1 MAAYDPV
8 SISSWPHCL
17 FSYFIIFKSF
27 KYFFLSITEQVLQM
41 PTLEPLKWLSL
52 SFEPLPLR
60 YSHALS
66 LILFLCSIVTLVNM
80 VLAILLK
87 PPPLII
93 PFSVAIMVDLLL
105 AKIFHSP
112 FSHLGVKIV
121 FLGLFSYLGW
131 HDMCRTVNSLHAWLW
146 SIALL
151 TLQYEGHA
159 HHLLIKGEVWEKC
172 GAEAFQFQPFQLSP
186 TQFSQPPIS
195 RHMSETS
202 RDLLRHPAQT
212 SADQL
217 TPDIW
222 AKKLFTLV
230 GYCWDFSD
238 CYAAFLL

>member
-87 PPPLII
+87 PPPLVI

-121 FLGLFSYLGW
+121 FPIPWPFFLFRLTWYVQNCQFTTCLALIYCTS
-131 HDMCRTVNSLHAWLW
+131 D
-146 SIALL
+146 IAIWR
-151 TLQYEGHA
+151 A
-159 HHLLIKGEVWEKC
+159 C
-172 GAEAFQFQPFQLSP
+172 PSP
-186 TQFSQPPIS
+186 V
-195 RHMSETS
+195 
-202 RDLLRHPAQT
+202 D
-212 SADQL
+212 
-217 TPDIW
+217 
-222 AKKLFTLV
+222 
-230 GYCWDFSD
+230 
-238 CYAAFLL
+238 